1 MPELPEVETVRAGLE
16 AHVLGRSISHVEVYR
31 DRAIRRQDG
40 GPEAFAALLAG
51 RTIGQI
57 VRRGK
62 FCWLTLTGPDGVPED
77 YALLV
82 HLGMSGQMLVKTP
95 GASTAGHPHLRVRL
109 QLDQDVQLW
118 FVDQRTFGYLS
129 VEDLVPTVD
138 DGPGGFAGQDVAAAL
153 VPLAVAHIGRDL
165 LDPALAPGTSA
176 RRALNR
182 RLRAGRRGIKRALL
196 DQSLISG
203 IGNIYADE
211 ALWRTRVHY
220 DQPTDRMS
228 AAKMEA
234 VLEAATEVVAEALAA
249 GGTSFDALY
258 VNVDGASGYFERS
271 LAVYG
276 REGRACQRCGGLIV
290 REVFMNR
297 SSFRCPRCQ
306 RWPRQR

>member
-16 AHVLGRSISHVEVYR
+16 PHVLGRRISSAQVYR
-31 DRAIRRQDG
+31 DRAVRRQDG

-51 RTIGQI
+51 RTIGQV

-82 HLGMSGQMLVKTP
+82 HLGMSGQMLVKTSDA
-95 GASTAGHPHLRVRL
+95 GTEGHPHLRVRL
-109 QLDQDVQLW
+109 QLEEGTQLW

-138 DGPGGFAGQDVAAAL
+138 HGPGGFAGQDVAAAL

-165 LDPALAPGTSA
+165 LDPALAPGTGA
-176 RRALNR
+176 RRELNR

-211 ALWRTRVHY
+211 ALWRTKVHY

-228 AAKMEA
+228 AARIEA
-234 VLEAATEVVAEALAA
+234 VLEAAIEVLAEALAA

-258 VNVDGASGYFERS
+258 VNIEGVSGYFARS
-271 LAVYG
+271 LNVYG
-276 REGRACQRCGGLIV
+276 REGLPCKRCGTPIL
-290 REVFMNR
+290 REKFMNR
-297 SSFRCPRCQ
+297 SSHFCPVCQ
-306 RWPRQR
+306 RRR